1 VWTPECGNVILLRR
15 PLSSLARAVRGTSR
29 TPFLMRRSIALRTLA
44 LLAGVAGLLLPGAA
58 AGQAGDSVRAAV
70 PIAAAAGAT
79 RLTVGGER
87 DERARLAQVLG
98 NEGTAGYLLR
108 SAGPGVQSGPA
119 AAGGLTVFAPEARVV
134 WNSDLPFSLNE
145 GSLWAGRGVSTRVR
159 WGAQAGLGRVLL
171 TLMPEATYSQ
181 NRRYQVRPN
190 VSGAEPRNAYA
201 SPFHGYPQS
210 ADLPSRFG
218 ADAAVR
224 LSPGQSSLVVPA
236 GAFRFGAATATQ
248 WWGPGVRN
256 ALVMSG
262 NAPAIP
268 HAFFRTGRPLR
279 TGIGEV
285 EGVWMLG
292 WLTESSYFDFRGGNK
307 HRSLSAF
314 AATFRPAGEPG
325 LTVGVTRAVYSPLAP
340 MRFLPSRALDAFLP
354 AHADTLSSARPRE
367 QILGLFGRWVFP
379 ESGLETYVE
388 WATRQPPGSLREL
401 LATPERGRAYTVGLQ
416 WAHPLE
422 DGGAFRVQAE
432 ATNLQ
437 QDSLAQ
443 SFYTS
448 AVVGQGYT
456 QRGRTIGAAIGPGAS
471 SQWVAADLFRRTWR
485 LGVSVG
491 RYRWDDDAFY
501 QFYTLRTPVGHD
513 VSLLGG
519 VHFGHGVGPFAVE
532 GEVLSGTRFNY
543 LFQNSSSSFSNISA
557 VDVRNFT
564 ASLTLSRPVR

>member
-1 VWTPECGNVILLRR
+1 ML
-15 PLSSLARAVRGTSR
+15 RGTSP
-29 TPFLMRRSIALRTLA
+29 TPFPMRRSAALRTLA
-44 LLAGVAGLLLPGAA
+44 LAGAARLLLPAPAA
-58 AGQAGDSVRAAV
+58 AQAGDSVRA
-70 PIAAAAGAT
+70 PTPSDTSRNAAGFA
-79 RLTVGGER
+79 VGGER

-98 NEGTAGYLLR
+98 SQGTAGYLLR

-119 AAGGLTVFAPEARVV
+119 GPGGLTVFAPEARVV
-134 WNSDLPFSLNE
+134 FNSDLPFSLNE

-159 WGAQAGLGRVLL
+159 WGAQARLGGVLL
-171 TLMPEATYSQ
+171 TLLPEATYSR
-181 NRRYQVRPN
+181 NRRYQVRPYI
-190 VSGAEPRNAYA
+190 SGTDVRNAYA
-201 SPFHGYPQS
+201 SPFHGFPQS

-224 LSPGQSSLVVPA
+224 LSPGQSSLVIPA
-236 GAFRFGAATATQ
+236 GAFRFGAATAAQ

-262 NAPAIP
+262 NAPSIP

-292 WLTESSYFDFRGGNK
+292 WLTESSYFDFRGSNK
-307 HRSLSAF
+307 YRSLSAF
-314 AATFRPAGEPG
+314 AATFRPAAEPG
-325 LTVGVTRAVYSPLAP
+325 LTLGVTRAVYSPLAP
-340 MRFLPSRALDAFLP
+340 VRFLPSRALDAFLP
-354 AHADTLSSARPRE
+354 AHADTASSGRDRE
-367 QILGLFGRWVFP
+367 QILGVFGRWVFP
-379 ESGLETYVE
+379 ESGLETYFE

-401 LATPERGRAYTVGLQ
+401 LATPQRGRAYTVGLQ

-422 DGGAFRVQAE
+422 GDGAFRVQAE

-448 AVVGQGYT
+448 SVVAQGYT

-471 SQWVAADLFRRTWR
+471 SQWVAADLFRPAWR
-485 LGVSVG
+485 MGVSLG
-491 RYRWDDDAFY
+491 RYRWEDDAFY
-501 QFYTLRTPVGHD
+501 QFYTLHTPVGHD

-519 VHFGHGVGPFAVE
+519 VHLGRDLGPFALD
-532 GEVLSGTRFNY
+532 GEVLSGTRYNY
-543 LFQNSSSSFSNISA
+543 LFQNSSNSFSDIRA

-564 ASLTLSRPVR
+564 ASLTVSRPVH